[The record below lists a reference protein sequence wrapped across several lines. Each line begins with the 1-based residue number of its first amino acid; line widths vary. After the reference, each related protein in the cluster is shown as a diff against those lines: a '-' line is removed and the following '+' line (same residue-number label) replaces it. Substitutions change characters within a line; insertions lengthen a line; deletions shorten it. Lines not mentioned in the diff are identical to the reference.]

1 MQRAAIACAALAAV
15 VSASPAPA
23 PQLDLAA
30 IAAATPVPQ
39 GPAYGLSNQTAT
51 LYTSVTI
58 TAAATAA
65 TYANNANANNNHKR
79 DYVDSSY
86 TPYYPALATSYTTD
100 PALAASK
107 TTTAGQ
113 ACVTQPEAGTYCGFI
128 NPLDA
133 CAPQPDGYGPVPSP
147 DTASA
152 FLAFPKLHQSAQA
165 APTSVP
171 SKDGNQY
178 SQVFKDLQG
187 SVSGSSYLGLYT
199 LSTYSA
205 ADCAARCDATDL
217 CTAFVSS
224 RNDHDISRSLS
235 LITYHRTS
243 FLSVTLRST
252 QLTMTPPTTLATK
265 LSGDRIAPTLH
276 P

>member
-23 PQLDLAA
+23 PQLDYAA

-39 GPAYGLSNQTAT
+39 GPEYGLSNQTAT
-51 LYTSVTI
+51 VYTSVTI
-58 TAAATAA
+58 TGAVTAA
-65 TYANNANANNNHKR
+65 TYANNNEKR

-100 PALAASK
+100 PALAATK

-113 ACVTQPEAGTYCGFI
+113 ACVTQPEAGTYCGFL

-187 SVSGSSYLGLYT
+187 AVSGSSYLGLYT
-199 LSTYSA
+199 LSTYSV
-205 ADCAARCDATDL
+205 ADCAVRCDATDL
-217 CTAFVSS
+217 CTAFVSCC
-224 RNDHDISRSLS
+224 NGHDIPGVSR
-235 LITYHRTS
+235 
-243 FLSVTLRST
+243 
-252 QLTMTPPTTLATK
+252 
-265 LSGDRIAPTLH
+265 
-276 P
+276 

>member
-1 MQRAAIACAALAAV
+1 MHRVAIACAALAAV

-23 PQLDLAA
+23 PQLDLAQL
-30 IAAATPVPQ
+30 AAATPVPQ
-39 GPAYGLSNQTAT
+39 GPADPAEYTETAT

-58 TAAATAA
+58 TGVAVAQATG
-65 TYANNANANNNHKR
+65 NQKR
-79 DYVDSSY
+79 AYVDSSY

-113 ACVTQPEAGTYCGFI
+113 PCVTQPEAGTYCGFL
-128 NPLDA
+128 NPLDP

-152 FLAFPKLHQSAQA
+152 FLAFPKLHQSAKS
-165 APTSVP
+165 APTVVP

-178 SQVFKDLQG
+178 TQTFKDLNG
-187 SVSGSSYLGLYT
+187 AVSGSSYLGLYT
-199 LSTYSA
+199 LKQYSA

-224 RNDHDISRSLS
+224 SFIDIMSFVSPLT
-235 LITYHRTS
+235 IFARTS
-243 FLSVTLRST
+243 SPSVILRLTPPTTTL
-252 QLTMTPPTTLATK
+252 PTTLATQP
-265 LSGDRIAPTLH
+265 SGDRTAPTLH
-276 P
+276 R

>member
-1 MQRAAIACAALAAV
+1 MQRIAIACAALAAV

-23 PQLDLAA
+23 PQLDFNQL
-30 IAAATPVPQ
+30 AAATPVPQ
-39 GPAYGLSNQTAT
+39 GPSAVDNSETAT

-58 TAAATAA
+58 TGVATAQA
-65 TYANNANANNNHKR
+65 TGNANKKR
-79 DYVDSSY
+79 AWQDTSY

-128 NPLDA
+128 NPLDP

-152 FLAFPKLHQSAQA
+152 FLAYPKLHQSAKS

-178 SQVFKDLQG
+178 SQVFKDLNGAVTG
-187 SVSGSSYLGLYT
+187 SGYLGLFT
-199 LSTYSA
+199 LKTYSVS
-205 ADCAARCDATDL
+205 DCAARCDATDL
-217 CTAFVSS
+217 CTAFVSLAPL
-224 RNDHDISRSLS
+224 LS
-235 LITYHRTS
+235 DALQ
-243 FLSVTLRST
+243 F
-252 QLTMTPPTTLATK
+252 Q
-265 LSGDRIAPTLH
+265 
-276 P
+276 